1 VLERTEAE
9 LEREPLEEVALEVQS
24 PQRAQQRHLRRQLDQ
39 LVAARR
45 EFLEVA

>member
-1 VLERTEAE
+1 VFQRTEAE
-9 LEREPLEEVALEVQS
+9 LERESLDEVALQVQS
-24 PQRAQQRHLRRQLDQ
+24 PQRAQQRHLRRQLEQ